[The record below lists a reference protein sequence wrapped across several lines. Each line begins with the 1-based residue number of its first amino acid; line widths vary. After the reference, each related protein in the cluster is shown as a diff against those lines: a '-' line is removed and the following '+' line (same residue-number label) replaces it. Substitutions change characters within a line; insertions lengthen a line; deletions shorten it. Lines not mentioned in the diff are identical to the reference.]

1 MKTEYNWFC
10 YGADDGFSVFNT
22 EEEAIATAESLIEM
36 YRDNR
41 GVYSPAT
48 NDYDWD
54 EDVISVCYGRIYK
67 RATEIRT
74 IDANYLDFH
83 LE

>member
-22 EEEAIATAESLIEM
+22 EEEAIARAESLIEM
-36 YRDNR
+36 YRGSAFSD
-41 GVYSPAT
+41 GE
-48 NDYDWD
+48 WD
-54 EDVISVCYGRIYK
+54 DDVVSVCYGRIYK

-74 IDANYLDFH
+74 IDANYFDFH